1 MNFLGINQ
9 VSAIN
14 FCIRNHFLNIF
25 SDLPILWTARIIP
38 EKGRGKP
45 IKFQQTQTAHA

>member
-25 SDLPILWTARIIP
+25 SDLPILWTTRLINKEP
-38 EKGRGKP
+38 RD
-45 IKFQQTQTAHA
+45 